1 MVIIKCE
8 DEQKAAIKSA
18 LLNSD
23 YCIVENSACEDSSCS
38 QCLEKNI
45 KWVTDETNSGFERL
59 SGNFNRGY
67 TKAIQDIIKVYGC
80 VNEEVKCKKLKW
92 NIGLI
97 LKVLD
102 CFLVNREKFRDD
114 KGSSIGFIRFI
125 KDEKGKWSNVEYYEP
140 K

>member
-1 MVIIKCE
+1 MKTI
-8 DEQKAAIKSA
+8 
-18 LLNSD
+18 
-23 YCIVENSACEDSSCS
+23 
-38 QCLEKNI
+38 
-45 KWVTDETNSGFERL
+45 SGFERL
-59 SGNFNRGY
+59 SGDFNKGY
-67 TKAIQDIIKVYGC
+67 TKAIQDIIEVFGC
-80 VNEEVKCKKLKW
+80 VDEEVKCKKLKW

-114 KGSSIGFIRFI
+114 MGISTGFIRFI